1 MHGRSTTRTTL
12 PPPTRAASRGA
23 VAWIDHLTAVV
34 ARRAPDGTPSV
45 TEIRRGLD
53 APDDDP
59 VFLARVTDLIN
70 DADRVVIFGPGD
82 MRTRLEREY
91 VTIWHR
97 PDRLVDVEP
106 SGPVTKDELLARL
119 DRLGS

>member
-1 MHGRSTTRTTL
+1 
-12 PPPTRAASRGA
+12 
-23 VAWIDHLTAVV
+23 
-34 ARRAPDGTPSV
+34 V
-45 TEIRRGLD
+45 TEIHRGAT

-59 VFLARVTDLIN
+59 TFLARVADVID
-70 DADRVVIFGPGD
+70 DADRVVILGPCD

-106 SGPVTKDELLARL
+106 SGPVTSAELL
-119 DRLGS
+119 DRLEHLR